1 MSCVCVY
8 LGNVHNDVSEI
19 KYIYIYIY
27 IFFFTPTS
35 GLLQII
41 ILLFDWLS

>member
-1 MSCVCVY
+1 MSCMCVY

-27 IFFFTPTS
+27 IFF
-35 GLLQII
+35 LLR
-41 ILLFDWLS
+41 LVDYYKSLSCFLIG

>member
-27 IFFFTPTS
+27 IYFF
-35 GLLQII
+35 LLR
-41 ILLFDWLS
+41 LVDYYKSLSCFLIG